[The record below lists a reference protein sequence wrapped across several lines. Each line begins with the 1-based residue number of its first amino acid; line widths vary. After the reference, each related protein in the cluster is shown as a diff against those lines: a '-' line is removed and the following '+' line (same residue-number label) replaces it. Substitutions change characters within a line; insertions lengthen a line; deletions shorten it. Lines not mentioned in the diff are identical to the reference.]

1 MTRTLSRHT
10 KLALCLAAYA
20 VAFACGG
27 GGDGADS
34 QNRPANTAA
43 ANTAA
48 NTNTAANAGG
58 ASHAPATAAQGPA
71 AQTVSHPEAGLQF
84 DVPAGWKTDEEGEQY
99 RLVSADGD
107 ISVTF
112 WVPVEGDF
120 ENAAKA
126 IGEEIGK
133 QLTDLKYDAEPRQ
146 DKHNGMDHIS
156 VTGSGK
162 AEGRNVNF
170 SADMLRAKRPVIILT
185 FSSPE
190 NFKHHEAEYSKFVSS
205 IKRAG

>member
-10 KLALCLAAYA
+10 KLALCLAACALA
-20 VAFACGG
+20 VACGG
-27 GGDGADS
+27 GADT

-43 ANTAA
+43 ANANAA
-48 NTNTAANAGG
+48 NTANTANA
-58 ASHAPATAAQGPA
+58 AAAPAATASPA

-84 DVPAGWKTDEEGEQY
+84 DVPVGWKTDEEGEQY
-99 RLVSADGD
+99 RLLAPDGD

-120 ENAAKA
+120 QNAAKA

-146 DKHNGMDHIS
+146 DKHNGMDHVS

-162 AEGRNVNF
+162 AEGRSVNF
-170 SADMLRAKRPVIILT
+170 SADLLQAKKPVIILT
-185 FSSPE
+185 FSSPD

>member
-1 MTRTLSRHT
+1 MSPTLSRQT
-10 KLALCLAAYA
+10 KLALCLAACA
-20 VAFACGG
+20 LGLACG
-27 GGDGADS
+27 DRGADG

-43 ANTAA
+43 ANAP
-48 NTNTAANAGG
+48 AANA
-58 ASHAPATAAQGPA
+58 PA
-71 AQTVSHPEAGLQF
+71 AQTASAPAASASPAAQTASGQLVSHPEAGLQF
-84 DVPAGWKTDEEGEQY
+84 EVPAGWKTDEEGEQY
-99 RLVSADGD
+99 RLLSADGD

-126 IGEEIGK
+126 IGEEIGT

-162 AEGRNVNF
+162 SEGRNVNF
-170 SADMLRAKRPVIILT
+170 SADLLQAKKPVIILT
-185 FSSPE
+185 FSSPD
-190 NFKHHEAEYSKFVSS
+190 NFRRHEAEYSKFVSS
-205 IKRAG
+205 IRRAG

>member
-10 KLALCLAAYA
+10 KLALCLAACA
-20 VAFACGG
+20 AAFGC

-34 QNRPANTAA
+34 QNRPANSAA
-43 ANTAA
+43 ANAPA
-48 NTNTAANAGG
+48 AANAG
-58 ASHAPATAAQGPA
+58 APAAAGPPAAQTPA

-162 AEGRNVNF
+162 AEGRSVNF
-170 SADMLRAKRPVIILT
+170 SADMLRAKKPVIILT

-190 NFKHHEAEYSKFVSS
+190 NFRHHEAEYSKFVSS